1 MIERLTDFPDN
12 VVAIVCDGR
21 VTRRDYEDV
30 LIPLI
35 EATLNRH
42 EKVRLYYQTGY
53 DFMGIEPGVSHEFN
67 VGMDHLLRWDRIAIV
82 TDIDWIRETIRALSF
97 LLPGAV
103 EIFPVDEARAA
114 RAWILAPVAT

>member
-1 MIERLTDFPDN
+1 MIERLTGFPDN

-30 LIPLI
+30 LMPLI
-35 EATLNRH
+35 EAALNRH
-42 EKVRLYYQTGY
+42 EKVRLYYETGY
-53 DFMGIEPGVSHEFN
+53 DFMGVEPGVSQEFN

-82 TDIDWIRETIRALSF
+82 TDIDWIRETVRAFSF

-103 EIFPVDEARAA
+103 EIFPLEEGPAA
-114 RAWILAPVAT
+114 RTWILAAVLT

>member
-1 MIERLTDFPDN
+1 
-12 VVAIVCDGR
+12 

-30 LIPLI
+30 LIPVI

-53 DFMGIEPGVSHEFN
+53 DFMGIEPGVSYEFN

-103 EIFPVDEARAA
+103 EIFPVDEAPAA
-114 RAWILAPVAT
+114 RAWVLAVAT